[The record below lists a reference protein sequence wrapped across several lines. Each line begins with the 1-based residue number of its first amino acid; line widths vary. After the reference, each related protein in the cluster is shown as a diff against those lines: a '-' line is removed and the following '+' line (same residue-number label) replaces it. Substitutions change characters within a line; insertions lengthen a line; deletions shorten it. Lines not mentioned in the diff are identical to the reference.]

1 MKFDTNPKNIRKLRN
16 YQYKL
21 LICIKKGIY
30 SKQIA
35 RQLNEP
41 NTTIHDRLNRLID
54 IGLIKKDV
62 KSSCTLYKITR
73 LGYICLSS
81 HRSELSRYLRG
92 RGKTRMHRLNI
103 KFRIIDNNI
112 KAKFEKNYKLNN
124 WIQRYTTVK
133 FPIGITIK
141 KTPKSVIAMFHEF
154 ETKKSSSL
162 TDFFQ
167 HIMKGINYVY
177 YFLIKEYKIK
187 IDIFSGII
195 TDQHIV
201 NEMPELDK
209 KLDKKV
215 TTVMDLARVS
225 KSIFPTEISAKAWI
239 DRSQGMPEVETND
252 FLYEEKLLMMPEY
265 TEKIAHTFIPTMEEL
280 TKQIYLHLQVQKDT
294 QKIQKKTNIN
304 IEHFGNGVSRLVKV
318 IQKLEKAVK
327 KLER

>member
-1 MKFDTNPKNIRKLRN
+1 M
-16 YQYKL
+16 YA
-21 LICIKKGIY
+21 
-30 SKQIA
+30 KQIS
-35 RQLNEP
+35 RQLNIP
-41 NTTIHDRLNRLID
+41 RSTIQDRLKRLID
-54 IGLIKKDV
+54 IGLLKKEIKT
-62 KSSCTLYKITR
+62 SCTLYKMTR
-73 LGYICLSS
+73 LGYIYLSS
-81 HRSELSRYLRG
+81 YRAELSRYLRG
-92 RGKTRMHRLNI
+92 KSKTRMHRLNI

-154 ETKKSSSL
+154 ETKRSSSL

-225 KSIFPTEISAKAWI
+225 KSIFPTEIRAKSWI
-239 DRSQGMPEVETND
+239 DRSHGMPEVETND

-265 TEKIAHTFIPTMEEL
+265 IEKLSSTFMPTMQDL
-280 TKQIYLHLQVQKDT
+280 SKQIYLHLQVQKDT
-294 QKIQKKTNIN
+294 QIIMKEIGKNIKQTGETLKQ
-304 IEHFGNGVSRLVKV
+304 IGEAL
-318 IQKLEKAVK
+318 K
-327 KLER
+327 KLKR